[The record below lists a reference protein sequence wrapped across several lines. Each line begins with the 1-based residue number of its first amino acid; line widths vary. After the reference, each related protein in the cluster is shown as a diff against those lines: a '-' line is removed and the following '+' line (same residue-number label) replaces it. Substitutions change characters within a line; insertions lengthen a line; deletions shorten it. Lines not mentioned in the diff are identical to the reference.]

1 MLTALKSPNRLVL
14 TLVVLTAAMLAIVGG
29 SFYLAYT
36 EVDKVTAERQA
47 STVQKAVSSQARR
60 LERELRPE
68 TIWQDAY
75 ANTAIHP
82 NRDWMREFYGDY
94 LSRLLGYTEIYV
106 VNGEDQPVFG
116 FEDGKTD
123 DGRQFALDAPEVSD
137 MMTALRSPFGSL
149 SPLVSVTDVD
159 LGNGHTVQHRS
170 IADVRL
176 IKGTPVNLVVQTIVP
191 DSEPTPALAVEA
203 RPPLLIAIFE
213 LDAGYMG
220 RFGRS
225 IGFPGLHW
233 TDPAVVRTTT
243 GDVSGASTQ
252 SKQDSTAVYSF
263 GNQRIGTIAW
273 DRDRPGSLMLQAM
286 SGGFAV
292 AGALVAGIA
301 LLTVLLVRRQAQL
314 MHEATRREAA
324 LARTDFLTGLPN
336 RLAFSEEFASQ
347 LKRVRDGE
355 NLLGIIGLD
364 LDRFKTLND
373 TMGQQAGDRALMALS
388 ERLAAGFPECF
399 TARTGGDEFM
409 LLVPCGVADHVDVV
423 ANRVRALTDQPVVLP
438 DRPPI
443 MLNCSIGYAV
453 SPIDGT
459 DEQDLLRRTD
469 IALHRAKKDGGS
481 RAYAFD
487 PSMETKVAR
496 RLLLEAALRRVL
508 ATDGLEV
515 AFQPLMAADGQNVL
529 GVEAL
534 ARWTDAELGPIS
546 PVEFIPV
553 AEATG
558 LIVELGETILRKAV
572 RAARAWPEIGVSV
585 NVSAQ
590 QIQLVDMVGTVRR
603 VLAEEGFPLSRLE
616 IELTESVLVADEAR
630 AVSQIQGLQNLGVKV
645 SLDDFGTGY
654 ASLLYL
660 RQFGFDKLKID
671 RNFVKDLDTSVEAQ
685 AMVMAMI
692 TMSNSLDLGITAEG
706 IENSEQFDFLRIA
719 GCDRLQGFYFS
730 KPLSAHEL
738 DRFLGGQRK
747 AA

>member
-14 TLVVLTAAMLAIVGG
+14 TLAVLTAAMLAIVGG

-36 EVDKVTAERQA
+36 EVDRVTAERQA
-47 STVQKAVSSQARR
+47 STVQKAVSSQSRR

-75 ANTAIHP
+75 TNTAGHP
-82 NRDWMREFYGDY
+82 NGDWMREFYGEY
-94 LSRLLGYTEIYV
+94 LSRLLGYAEIYV
-106 VNGEDQPVFG
+106 VDGEDKPVFG

-137 MMTALRSPFGSL
+137 MITALRSPFGSL
-149 SPLVSVTDVD
+149 SPLVNVTDVD
-159 LGNGHTVQHRS
+159 LGNGHTIQHRS

-176 IKGTPVNLVVQTIVP
+176 IDGKPVNLVVQTIVP
-191 DSEPTPALAVEA
+191 DSEPTPALPAGA
-203 RPPLLIAIFE
+203 RPPLLIAMFE
-213 LDAGYMG
+213 LDANYMG

-225 IGFPGLHW
+225 IGFPGLQW
-233 TDPAVVRTTT
+233 TDPASLKSAT
-243 GDVSGASTQ
+243 GSALAPSPQRQQSTP
-252 SKQDSTAVYSF
+252 VYSF
-263 GNQRIGTIAW
+263 VGQKVGVIAW
-273 DRDRPGSLMLQAM
+273 DVDLPGSRMLQAM
-286 SGGFAV
+286 SGGFAI

-301 LLTVLLVRRQAQL
+301 LLTIVLVRRQTLQ
-314 MHEATRREAA
+314 MHDAAKREAV

-336 RLAFSEEFASQ
+336 RLAFNEEFARQ
-347 LKRVRDGE
+347 LDRVREGE
-355 NLLGIIGLD
+355 DLLGVVSLD

-373 TMGQQAGDRALMALS
+373 TMGQQAGDRALVALS
-388 ERLAAGFPECF
+388 ERLSTEFPECF
-399 TARTGGDEFM
+399 MARTGGDEFI
-409 LLVPCGVADHVDVV
+409 LLVPCGVADHAAVT
-423 ANRVRALTDQPVVLP
+423 ANRMRAVTDQPFVLP
-438 DRPPI
+438 GRPPV
-443 MLNCSIGYAV
+443 MLNCSIGFAIA
-453 SPIDGT
+453 PLHGA
-459 DEQDLLRRTD
+459 DEQDLLRRAD
-469 IALHRAKKDGGS
+469 LALHSAKKDGGG
-481 RAYAFD
+481 RAYGFEAL
-487 PSMETKVAR
+487 MEARVAR
-496 RLLLEAALRRVL
+496 GLVLEAALRKVL

-515 AFQPLMAADGQNVL
+515 AFQPLMSADGQNVL

-590 QIQLVDMVGTVRR
+590 QIQLVDMVETVRR

-671 RNFVKDLDTSVEAQ
+671 RNFVRDLDTSVEAQ

-706 IENSEQFDFLRIA
+706 VENLEQFDFLRLA

-730 KPLSAHEL
+730 RPLSADDL
-738 DRFLGGQRK
+738 NRFLGGQRK